1 MIPSSRSSVRR
12 VARKAAAEWADR
24 IDTLVFHEIAST
36 NLFHD
41 RGPSNDGAAEHVR
54 RLRALVALGP
64 AARLPEGPTAFF
76 IPGRWA
82 CLFQRELMRGVR
94 GRLSR
99 LADELDEVRGSYYE
113 VSP

>member
-64 AARLPEGPTAFF
+64 AARLPESPTAFF
-76 IPGRWA
+76 IPGRWRG
-82 CLFQRELMRGVR
+82 LFQQELMRGVR